1 MGHRD
6 PWCRRRCPGDLEE
19 LPGDHRLD
27 HRTSAGRRRSAAAKS
42 ESGWTP
48 ALPAGP
54 PLGCVLSAGPLS
66 QDRQR
71 LRGARPAARP
81 QHPQRQLC
89 GRPVGGS
96 EPQGHTQ
103 APLLGE
109 RKLGLSHW
117 TQPSASEEQ
126 PVQRCFPPG
135 PLARAPGPGPVPS
148 LPAGPPAGGKTV
160 SLTVH
165 GGDVCPCPDLL

>member
-19 LPGDHRLD
+19 PPGDHRLD

-54 PLGCVLSAGPLS
+54 PLGCVLSAGPLG

-81 QHPQRQLC
+81 QRPQRQLC

-96 EPQGHTQ
+96 QPQGHTQ
-103 APLLGE
+103 ATLSPGGE
-109 RKLGLSHW
+109 EIGFVALDSALSICRAARAKMFSSRTSGSGSRAW
-117 TQPSASEEQ
+117 TCAIAA
-126 PVQRCFPPG
+126 G
-135 PLARAPGPGPVPS
+135 RAPG
-148 LPAGPPAGGKTV
+148 GGQN
-160 SLTVH
+160 SQFD
-165 GGDVCPCPDLL
+165 GSRR

>member
-19 LPGDHRLD
+19 RPGDHRPD

-54 PLGCVLSAGPLS
+54 PLGCVLSAGPLG

-89 GRPVGGS
+89 GRPVGGLS
-96 EPQGHTQ
+96 
-103 APLLGE
+103 APGSHSSNSLSWG
-109 RKLGLSHW
+109 RGNWVCRTGLSPQQCGAARAKMFSSRTSGSGSRAW
-117 TQPSASEEQ
+117 TCAIAA
-126 PVQRCFPPG
+126 G
-135 PLARAPGPGPVPS
+135 RAPG
-148 LPAGPPAGGKTV
+148 GGQN
-160 SLTVH
+160 SQFD
-165 GGDVCPCPDLL
+165 GSRR